1 MDEPILVIEDD
12 VSINRMVCEAL
23 SGAGYCPQSVYSGSE
38 AVLMLGT
45 RPWKCMILDLML
57 PGKSGEEVL
66 TAIRG
71 SVNVPV
77 IVLTAKIEKESK
89 LALLAGGA
97 DDYITKPFDID
108 ELLARVAVQLRRFM
122 IYSSSET
129 EKSLC
134 YLDIQ
139 MNLETREVTV
149 GSLPVHL
156 TQREFD
162 ILELLLR
169 HPHKVYSR
177 VNIFES
183 VWNDDFIGDEK
194 TINVHV
200 SNLRAKLTAVSSHK
214 HIKTIWGIGFR
225 LAE

>member
-1 MDEPILVIEDD
+1 MDEPILVVEDD

-23 SGAGYCPQSVYSGSE
+23 TGAGYRPQSAYSGSE
-38 AVLMLGT
+38 AILMLGKM
-45 RPWKCMILDLML
+45 PWKCVILDLML
-57 PGKSGEEVL
+57 PGKSGGEVL
-66 TAIRG
+66 TAIRHDG
-71 SVNVPV
+71 RMPV

-89 LALLAGGA
+89 LDLLANGA

-108 ELLARVAVQLRRFM
+108 ELLARVAAQLRRFTV
-122 IYSSSET
+122 YTDSET

-139 MNLETREVTV
+139 MNLQTREVTA
-149 GSLPVHL
+149 GGAPVHL

-169 HPHKVYSR
+169 HPQKVFSR

-183 VWNDDFIGDEK
+183 IWNEDFIGDEK

-200 SNLRAKLTAVSSHK
+200 SNLRAKLAAVSSHK

>member
-1 MDEPILVIEDD
+1 MDEPILVVEDD
-12 VSINRMVCEAL
+12 SSINKMLCEAL
-23 SGAGYCPQSVYSGSE
+23 IIGGYSPQSAFSGSE
-38 AVLMLGT
+38 AILMFGT
-45 RPWKCMILDLML
+45 KPWKCVILDLML

-66 TAIRG
+66 TVIRK
-71 SVNVPV
+71 NEKMPV

-89 LALLAGGA
+89 LEMLARGA

-108 ELLARVAVQLRRFM
+108 ELLARVAAQLRRFTV
-122 IYSSSET
+122 YSINEAD
-129 EKSLC
+129 KILR

-139 MNLETREVTV
+139 MNLQTHEVTV
-149 GSLPVHL
+149 GDTLIHL

-169 HPHKVYSR
+169 HPQKVYSR
-177 VNIFES
+177 LNIYES
-183 VWNDDFIGDEK
+183 VWNEDFLGDEK

-200 SNLRAKLTAVSSHK
+200 SNLRSKLAALSPHK